1 MTVKMRQGN
10 NMHTPCNANHYA
22 YTYSVRGEAEAE
34 ELSRLEQELMRD
46 PDVFRT
52 PSAR

>member
-1 MTVKMRQGN
+1 MIYIHHAMLI
-10 NMHTPCNANHYA
+10 HYA

-46 PDVFRT
+46 SDVFHT